1 MKKEKAITLIVL
13 VITIVVLIILAGITL
28 NMLINN
34 GIIDKA
40 KLARNKYLNSTD
52 EESKSLE
59 EIYSQLLLADSDGTS
74 LQNIDMT
81 TLKSLIQQEVQ
92 RATEGAT
99 TVPTGNIISQMG
111 TTAPT
116 GYLICDGSEYEIS
129 EYQTLANYFKSQF
142 GSEQHFGG
150 SGTKFKVPDLRGE
163 FLRGTGTNS
172 HTNQGNGA
180 TVGTHQDGTIHTGVY
195 ANTAANDF
203 GISRNVCNWTGFS
216 SNLDSFH
223 IDKFYPASQMNYA
236 GGSNA
241 STYNIE
247 NKFGNYS
254 ARPTNTSVLYCI
266 KY

>member
-150 SGTKFKVPDLRGE
+150 TGTKFKVPDLRGE

-172 HTNQGNGA
+172 HTNSETGLTEGNGA
-180 TVGTHQDGTIHTGVY
+180 SVGSHQEATVLWSSYNPNQVRSCPLPTLTDSGPGSKIGFQYTNGT
-195 ANTAANDF
+195 
-203 GISRNVCNWTGFS
+203 NWTGA
-216 SNLDSFH
+216 ND
-223 IDKFYPASQMNYA
+223 
-236 GGSNA
+236 
-241 STYNIE
+241 T
-247 NKFGNYS
+247 NKLYTT
-254 ARPTNTSVLYCI
+254 RPTNTSILYCI